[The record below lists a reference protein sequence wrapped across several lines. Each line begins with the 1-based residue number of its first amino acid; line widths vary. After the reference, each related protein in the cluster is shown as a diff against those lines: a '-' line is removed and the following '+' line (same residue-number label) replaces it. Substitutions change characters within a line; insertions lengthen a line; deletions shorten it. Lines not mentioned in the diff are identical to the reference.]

1 MEWDYLRCIKKK
13 GNPFIEDVFYD
24 IVRTESFEEGV
35 NSQFLENIE
44 TNFNQNNLEITIK
57 YNSENSIKAFMV
69 FIVRITDPYFKWD
82 FFILKEEIYPFNNF
96 TEEKIFEIIGDTF
109 INKNDKIRI
118 KAHNNDFFIYSK
130 GVITY
135 QITQDYEDTYFLNKE
150 LSRWKKIQNI

>member
-1 MEWDYLRCIKKK
+1 MEWEYLRCIEKK

-35 NSQFLENIE
+35 NNQFLENIE
-44 TNFNQNNLEITIK
+44 TNFDQNNLEITIK

-82 FFILKEEIYPFNNF
+82 FFILKEKIYPFNDF

-109 INKNDKIRI
+109 INKENNIKI
-118 KAHNNDFFIYSK
+118 KVHNNDFFIYSK
-130 GVITY
+130 GLITY